1 MRRRKGITIPPLN
14 EDLAYLCGVLVG
26 DGSIAIRE
34 HKKEYLV
41 NCGGNPKDEISFY
54 QEVISPLF
62 RKLFSLDVKAR
73 SLGKTYGVVIYSR
86 NLVEFL
92 VERIGLSK
100 SPKNELNVPKDFYRD
115 QNLLLSFISGI
126 ADTDFSFKLRKGAYP
141 VISGCSKS
149 RVLMEEIS
157 SILEKFEFKV
167 CRTFDYKAVD
177 PRLKNGY
184 NIINRIDINGHW
196 AFKRWIDLIGTRHPK
211 NQQKITLWKE
221 RNKNNHRVSSMIQK
235 VIIKSSGGRI

>member
-1 MRRRKGITIPPLN
+1 MRELKKIIIPPLN

-34 HKKEYLV
+34 HKNEYLI
-41 NCGGNPKDEISFY
+41 NCGGNPKDEVTFY

-62 RKLFSLDVKAR
+62 RKLFGLDIKAR
-73 SLGKTYGVVIYSR
+73 SLGKTYGVIIYSK

-92 VERIGLSK
+92 VEKIGLSK
-100 SPKNELNVPKDFYRD
+100 SPKKELNVPRDFYRN
-115 QNLLLSFISGI
+115 QKLLLSFISGV
-126 ADTDFSFKLRKGAYP
+126 ADTDFSFKLRNKVYP

-167 CRTFDYKAVD
+167 CRTFDYKNID

-184 NIINRIDINGHW
+184 NIINRIDINGHE
-196 AFKRWIDLIGTRHPK
+196 AFKRWINLIGTRHPK
-211 NQQKITLWKE
+211 NIQKFTLWKE
-221 RNKNNHRVSSMIQK
+221 RNKNNRRVSNIIQ
-235 VIIKSSGGRI
+235 VMIKSSGGRI